1 MKKETALTWSWLNCL
16 TKRRYETLKEVY
28 GNLDHALEH
37 LNEDLL
43 KSLGCRDETL
53 FKILNRYEEFDV
65 KAYQTELDRRGLRLI
80 STEDETYPSSLK
92 EIGDPPIFLVYKGDL
107 EILHQPCIGLVG
119 TREVSP
125 YGKRVVEEFVPALV
139 QAKMITVS
147 GLAQGIDTVVAQE
160 TLRAGG
166 RTVAVLGHGLSMILP
181 QSNGALA
188 KEIIETGGLIMS
200 EFPIDTPPD
209 KHTFPARNRIIAG
222 LTLGTV
228 VFEAPESSGALI
240 TAELALEYGREV
252 FAVPGQIFDP
262 NFAGCHK
269 IIGRGHAKLVTTPK
283 DVLEE
288 IGIVLSECEEQSLYT
303 PKNPDEERLLST
315 LTTMPQT
322 MSTIIDRSGIDAGK
336 INTSLTMMELAGAVK
351 NVGNGE
357 WVRT

>member
-1 MKKETALTWSWLNCL
+1 MHPRSALTWSWLNCL
-16 TKRRYETLKEVY
+16 TKKRYDALKEVY
-28 GNLDHALEH
+28 GDLDHALEH

-53 FKILNRYEEFDV
+53 FKVLNRHEEFDSETYA
-65 KAYQTELDRRGLRLI
+65 KELDRRGLKILSI
-80 STEDETYPSSLK
+80 EDDAYPSALK
-92 EIGDPPIFLVYKGDL
+92 EIGDPPIFLSYKGDL

-119 TREVSP
+119 TREMSP
-125 YGKRVVEEFVPALV
+125 YGKRIVEEFVPAFV

-188 KEIIETGGLIMS
+188 KEILETGGLIMS

-269 IIGRGHAKLVTTPK
+269 IIGRGQAKLVTTPK
-283 DVLEE
+283 EVLEE
-288 IGIVLSECEEQSLYT
+288 IGIIVSECNEQSPYT
-303 PKNPDEERLLST
+303 PTNPDEEQLLNV
-315 LTTMPQT
+315 LTSMPLA
-322 MSTIIDRSGIDAGK
+322 MHVLVERSGMDTGK
-336 INTSLTMMELAGAVK
+336 INTALTMMELSGAVK
-351 NVGNGE
+351 NMGNGE
-357 WVRT
+357 WVRI